1 MLLTRSDPACEQLAN
16 LMLKWKQSVRPSTGA
31 LGGGFLWPLGTPPPP
46 WPHPQN
52 YCTSVCGS
60 SSFQWL
66 EKDHVEEPE
75 VKVLLNLS
83 TVKIINH
90 PAYGRISGIQRCLLL
105 LPYTPPPPL
114 FLALCKWTDFFEEN
128 FSFRVSFSLLPFI
141 IFLLNY
147 PAVTTS
153 SLQMWCGRGF
163 I

>member
-1 MLLTRSDPACEQLAN
+1 MWSNGAKKSSEWKGNNDFMLLTRSDPACEQLAN
-16 LMLKWKQSVRPSTGA
+16 LMLKWKQSVRPCTGA

-105 LPYTPPPPL
+105 LPYTPLPSSWL
-114 FLALCKWTDFFEEN
+114 FVNEHIFSRRTFLAMCLSLFCPLLY
-128 FSFRVSFSLLPFI
+128 FS
-141 IFLLNY
+141 
-147 PAVTTS
+147 
-153 SLQMWCGRGF
+153 
-163 I
+163 